1 VAGRGTTEVVAGRY
15 HLEEVIGRGGWGRVW
30 RARDGLLGRDVAVK
44 EVTVPEDLGTDRRTV
59 EERVLREA
67 RAAARIPHPG
77 AVTVFDVVRHQ
88 DRTFIVMELL
98 RGRSLSAV
106 VAEDGPLDPE
116 RAATIAADV
125 LDTLRA
131 AHAQGIVHRDIKPG
145 NVMISDDGR
154 VRLTDFGIATA
165 RDQSSLTLTGQ
176 VLGSPQFMAPEQAR
190 GERASPAT
198 DLWGLGAT
206 LFHAVEGRPPFG
218 HEHPLA
224 TLNAVVNE
232 PTPRAP
238 NAGPLAPVI
247 EALLQ
252 KDPAARPDVDRAE
265 EMLRDVPGRSVR
277 VQRAEEEPVDDAAAV
292 TVADLFD
299 REESEALWPP
309 PEEPVHAPS
318 LPEPEQHVREP
329 EGERRSA
336 PWAAILLGVAILAV
350 AGLFVLLTTL
360 DTPPQ
365 ESREQAPASEASPE
379 EEPADQG
386 AEGETTEASPS
397 PEATPAFARWSR
409 YRDPAVGYRIRYPEG
424 WEVAQLDATRTDFRD
439 PESGTLVRVD
449 WTDQPGPDPVAAWES
464 YSQDFAADHEGY
476 QEIRIDPAEFQGYSA
491 AEWEFT
497 YVEGGTTLHAI
508 DLGFVTGDFGFALF
522 MQAPE
527 DEWADMQDEFEAF
540 KASFR
545 APS

>member
-1 VAGRGTTEVVAGRY
+1 VAERGTAEVIAGRY

-30 RARDGLLGRDVAVK
+30 RARDGLLGRHVAVK
-44 EVTVPEDLGTDRRTV
+44 EVTVPDDLATDRRTV

-67 RAAARIPHPG
+67 RAAAGIPHPG
-77 AVTVFDVVRHQ
+77 AVTVFDVARHEG
-88 DRTFIVMELL
+88 RTFIVMELL

-106 VAEDGPLDPE
+106 VADDGPLSPQ
-116 RAATIAADV
+116 RAAAIGAEV
-125 LDTLRA
+125 LGTLRV

-145 NVMISDDGR
+145 NVMLSEDGR

-206 LFHAVEGRPPFG
+206 MFFAVEGRPPFG

-232 PTPRAP
+232 PTPPAS
-238 NAGPLAPVI
+238 NAGPLGPVI
-247 EALLQ
+247 EALLA
-252 KDPAARPDVDRAE
+252 KDPSARPDVDRAE
-265 EMLRDVPGRSVR
+265 AMLRDVAGSAPVHR
-277 VQRAEEEPVDDAAAV
+277 VEPVDDAPAV
-292 TVADLFD
+292 VTMADLFD
-299 REESEALWPP
+299 QEEMAEAPP
-309 PEEPVHAPS
+309 PRRIEASPPQPPPQAIEEDKPEPV
-318 LPEPEQHVREP
+318 V
-329 EGERRSA
+329 ERRQVA
-336 PWAAILLGVAILAV
+336 WVPILLGVAILAV

-360 DTPPQ
+360 DAPPQ
-365 ESREQAPASEASPE
+365 HEAREGAPVSEASPDDE
-379 EEPADQG
+379 SDQ
-386 AEGETTEASPS
+386 AEGQVTSESLS
-397 PEATPAFARWSR
+397 PEATLAGWSR
-409 YRDPAVGYRIRYPEG
+409 YRDLAVGYRIRYPEG
-424 WEVAQLDATRTDFRD
+424 WEVVPLDETRTDFRD
-439 PESGTLVRVD
+439 PETGTLVRVD

-464 YSQDFAADHEGY
+464 YSQDFAAQHEGY

-497 YVEGGTTLHAI
+497 YVDGGTTLHAI
-508 DLGFVTGDFGFALF
+508 DLGFVTGDYGFALF

-527 DEWADMQDEFEAF
+527 DEWAAMQDEFEAF
-540 KASFR
+540 KDSFR